1 MVICCY
7 WCENLDIVNN
17 YVFGVVIGMYVFII
31 GVLLFIVFVMFY
43 FIGDDIFMNYIQDII
58 LIGKYFNL
66 FIVSLFVFMEGIV
79 VSLIGFYIVVWIIDM
94 NFE

>member
-7 WCENLDIVNN
+7 WCENLGIVNN

-43 FIGDDIFMNYIQDII
+43 FIGDDIFMNYI
-58 LIGKYFNL
+58 
-66 FIVSLFVFMEGIV
+66 
-79 VSLIGFYIVVWIIDM
+79 
-94 NFE
+94 